1 MGVKLMKTNKKLIGV
16 FLAILS
22 LLLYFNMP
30 VYANATNG
38 TTDYNIFLSIPLED
52 SGLEYEVNGD
62 GYATGPTSFA
72 VQGNFIYI
80 LDGEKNKVFIFKD
93 GKKVN
98 DFQVK
103 GLLAASDIRVSKNI
117 IYVVDKET
125 KKLASFQQDGK
136 QIALIDLALYSN
148 KGTLTLDL
156 DKDGNVLLKTG
167 NGSLTKFDKDLKI
180 GSVRQNF
187 FKFNKNSNY
196 KGNLLLSETGLNIDF
211 NSNELLGSMSLTHI
225 DKSGNLF
232 VTTEELLDVPIITV
246 EQTVKEYD
254 SKGRLIGTARVP
266 LELYKAHP
274 DRYTDVTEDGVFA
287 LVPKANSIDV
297 VKLNTIT
304 NFTSRMPEL
313 KKEFEKSYKN
323 PESDINKNPSMLAI
337 NYLTRSQVENNGYY
351 INNYNWTLNSNNRKS
366 MSGVTF
372 PDWLSTVNIPY
383 SATGIPYC
391 WGGFDSLN
399 TSSSSSWSNYGNAM
413 SYGAN
418 AGNVYCSG
426 YYKSGTA
433 GLDCS
438 GYVSACFA
446 FTSKWGTG
454 DFYSNA
460 SLFNDINVSQLGN
473 CDIVVHPTDHIVLWK
488 GADYGNSDHFFTY
501 EATTSGLDKCKAY
514 DRYWSSLSGYKCRT
528 YKYY

>member
-167 NGSLTKFDKDLKI
+167 NGI
-180 GSVRQNF
+180 
-187 FKFNKNSNY
+187 
-196 KGNLLLSETGLNIDF
+196 ID
-211 NSNELLGSMSLTHI
+211 
-225 DKSGNLF
+225 
-232 VTTEELLDVPIITV
+232 
-246 EQTVKEYD
+246 
-254 SKGRLIGTARVP
+254 
-266 LELYKAHP
+266 
-274 DRYTDVTEDGVFA
+274 
-287 LVPKANSIDV
+287 
-297 VKLNTIT
+297 
-304 NFTSRMPEL
+304 
-313 KKEFEKSYKN
+313 
-323 PESDINKNPSMLAI
+323 
-337 NYLTRSQVENNGYY
+337 
-351 INNYNWTLNSNNRKS
+351 
-366 MSGVTF
+366 
-372 PDWLSTVNIPY
+372 
-383 SATGIPYC
+383 
-391 WGGFDSLN
+391 
-399 TSSSSSWSNYGNAM
+399 
-413 SYGAN
+413 
-418 AGNVYCSG
+418 
-426 YYKSGTA
+426 
-433 GLDCS
+433 
-438 GYVSACFA
+438 
-446 FTSKWGTG
+446 
-454 DFYSNA
+454 
-460 SLFNDINVSQLGN
+460 
-473 CDIVVHPTDHIVLWK
+473 
-488 GADYGNSDHFFTY
+488 
-501 EATTSGLDKCKAY
+501 
-514 DRYWSSLSGYKCRT
+514 
-528 YKYY
+528 